1 MDGSCEIDG
10 LTDLCKL
17 NVTKVAWALH
27 RVCPISRA
35 EVASLSF
42 IVGSHPEVT

>member
-1 MDGSCEIDG
+1 MDGSSEIVG
-10 LTDLCKL
+10 LADLGKL
-17 NVTKVAWALH
+17 NVAKVAWALH

-35 EVASLSF
+35 EVASLSL